1 MIIALVGK
9 GGVGKS
15 TISSQL
21 TRALSEKEIVLAVD
35 ADPNSNLCDK
45 LGIEVTGTIGGLR
58 NEIVA
63 HPDMIP
69 AGVSKQDYITMHV
82 RQIMTETDRIDLLVM
97 GRPEGEGCYCFTN
110 DVLKHCF
117 LELIP
122 NYKYVV
128 IDNEAGMEHLSRRV
142 LPKANVMIFVSDPTK
157 IGVRTAS
164 RLATLA
170 DEVHIESDRRILVIN
185 NVFGEVSQSLMD
197 EALSGGFDD
206 VFVMPHDDFISESA
220 MEGEELNVP
229 PDTPFG
235 KAMAKLVELISS

>member
-21 TRALSEKEIVLAVD
+21 ARALSRKEVVLAVD

-63 HPDMIP
+63 NPEMIP
-69 AGVSKQDYITMHV
+69 AGVSKQDYITMHI
-82 RQIMTETDRIDLLVM
+82 RQIMTETDRMDLLVM

-122 NYKYVV
+122 HYKYTV

-157 IGVRTAS
+157 IGVRTAV
-164 RLATLA
+164 RLSKLA
-170 DEVHIESDRRILVIN
+170 DEVNIESDRRILVIN
-185 NVFGEVSQSLMD
+185 NVFGKISESLRE
-197 EALSGGFDD
+197 EALAGGFDD
-206 VFVMPHDDFISESA
+206 VFVMPHDDYISEAA
-220 MEGEELNVP
+220 MEGEELDVP
-229 PDTPFG
+229 SDTPFG
-235 KAMAKLVELISS
+235 KAMSELVELIEK

>member
-21 TRALSEKEIVLAVD
+21 ARALSKKEIVLAVD

-69 AGVSKQDYITMHV
+69 AGMSKQDYIALHV

-110 DVLKHCF
+110 DVLKQCF
-117 LELIP
+117 NDLIP
-122 NYKYVV
+122 KYKYTV

-142 LPKANVMIFVSDPTK
+142 LPKANVMIFVSDPTR

-164 RLATLA
+164 RLSTLA

-185 NVFGEVSQSLMD
+185 NVFGQIADSLME
-197 EALSGGFDD
+197 EARAAGFDD

-220 MEGEELNVP
+220 MEGEELDVP
-229 PDTPFG
+229 ADTPFG
-235 KAMAKLVELISS
+235 RAMSQLVDLISD

>member
-21 TRALSEKEIVLAVD
+21 ARALSKKEIVLAVD

-69 AGVSKQDYITMHV
+69 AGMSKQDYIALHV

-110 DVLKHCF
+110 DVLKQCF
-117 LELIP
+117 NDLIP
-122 NYKYVV
+122 KYKYTV

-157 IGVRTAS
+157 IGVRTAT
-164 RLATLA
+164 RLSTLA

-185 NVFGEVSQSLMD
+185 NVFGQISDSLME
-197 EALSGGFDD
+197 EAKAAGFDD

-220 MEGEELNVP
+220 MEGEELDVP

-235 KAMAKLVELISS
+235 KAMSQLVDLISD

>member
-1 MIIALVGK
+1 MIIALAGK

-21 TRALSEKEIVLAVD
+21 IRALSRKEVVLAVD

-45 LGIEVTGTIGGLR
+45 LGIEITGTIGGLR

-69 AGVSKQDYITMHV
+69 AGVSKQDYITMHI
-82 RQIMTETDRIDLLVM
+82 RQIMTETDRVDLLVM

-117 LELIP
+117 LDLIP
-122 NYKYVV
+122 KYKFTV

-142 LPKANVMIFVSDPTK
+142 LPRADVIIFVSDPTRT
-157 IGVRTAS
+157 GVKTAS
-164 RLATLA
+164 RLMKLA
-170 DEVHIESDRRILVIN
+170 EEVNIQTDRKVLIIN
-185 NVFGEVSQSLMD
+185 NVFGEISESLMD
-197 EALSGGFDD
+197 EAKAGGFDD
-206 VFVMPHDDFISESA
+206 VFVMPHDDFISRSA
-220 MEGEELNVP
+220 MEGEELDVP
-229 PDTPFG
+229 QDSPFG
-235 KAMAKLVELISS
+235 LAMAKLVSLIAP

>member
-21 TRALSEKEIVLAVD
+21 ARALSRKEVVLAVD

-117 LELIP
+117 MELIP
-122 NYKYVV
+122 NYKYTV

-142 LPKANVMIFVSDPTK
+142 LPRADIMIFVSDPTK

-164 RLATLA
+164 RLAKLA
-170 DEVHIESDRRILVIN
+170 DEVNIESDRRVLVIN
-185 NVFGEVSQSLMD
+185 NVFGKISQSLMD
-197 EALSGGFDD
+197 EAMSGGFDD

-220 MEGEELNVP
+220 MEGEELDVP
-229 PDTPFG
+229 ADSPFG
-235 KAMAKLVELISS
+235 EAMSKLVDMISG

>member
-21 TRALSEKEIVLAVD
+21 TRALSKKEVVLAVD

-45 LGIEVTGTIGGLR
+45 LGIEITGTIGGLR

-69 AGVSKQDYITMHV
+69 AGMSKQDYITLHV

-117 LELIP
+117 MDLIP
-122 NYKYVV
+122 NYKYTV

-142 LPKANVMIFVSDPTK
+142 LPKANVMIFVSDPTR

-164 RLATLA
+164 RLSKLA
-170 DEVHIESDRRILVIN
+170 DEVNIESDRRILVIN
-185 NVFGEVSQSLMD
+185 NVFGQVSQSLMD
-197 EALSGGFDD
+197 EAMSGGFDD

-220 MEGEELNVP
+220 MEGEELDVP
-229 PDTPFG
+229 DDSPFG
-235 KAMAKLVELISS
+235 QAMLRLVDMISS

>member
-21 TRALSEKEIVLAVD
+21 IQALSEKEIVLAVD

-58 NEIVA
+58 NDVVA
-63 HPDMIP
+63 NPDMIP
-69 AGVSKQDYITMHV
+69 RGISKQEYMTTHI
-82 RQIMTETDRIDLLVM
+82 RQIMTETEKVDLLVM

-117 LELIP
+117 MDLIP
-122 NYKYVV
+122 YYKYTV

-142 LPKANVMIFVSDPTK
+142 LPRADVMIFVSDPTK
-157 IGVRTAS
+157 IGVRTAA
-164 RLATLA
+164 RLASLA
-170 DEVHIESDRRILVIN
+170 DEVSIESDRRILVIN
-185 NVFGEVSQSLMD
+185 NVFGKISDTLME
-197 EALSGGFDD
+197 EAKASGFDD
-206 VFVMPHDDFISESA
+206 VVIMPHDDFISEAA
-220 MEGEELNVP
+220 MEGERLDVP
-229 PDTPFG
+229 PETPFG
-235 KAMAKLVELISS
+235 KAIREFADSLIL

>member
-21 TRALSEKEIVLAVD
+21 IRALSEREITLAVD

-63 HPDMIP
+63 NPDMIP
-69 AGVSKQDYITMHV
+69 AGVSKQEYITTHV
-82 RQIMTETDRIDLLVM
+82 RQIMTETDRVDLLVM

-110 DVLKHCF
+110 DVLKNCF
-117 LELIP
+117 RELVP
-122 NYKYVV
+122 AYKFTV

-142 LPKANVMIFVSDPTK
+142 LPNANVMIFVSDPTR
-157 IGVRTAS
+157 IGVRTAA
-164 RLATLA
+164 RLSTLA
-170 DEVHIESDRRILVIN
+170 DEVNIHSDRRILVIN
-185 NVFGEVSQSLMD
+185 NVFGEVSQALMD
-197 EALSGGFDD
+197 EAGSHGFDD
-206 VFVMPHDDFISESA
+206 VFIMPHDDFISESA
-220 MEGEELNVP
+220 MEGEMLNVP
-229 PDTPFG
+229 SDTPFG
-235 KAMAKLVELISS
+235 KAMGQLVSIILK

>member
-21 TRALSEKEIVLAVD
+21 ARALSRKEIVLAVD

-69 AGVSKQDYITMHV
+69 AGMSKQDYIALHV

-110 DVLKHCF
+110 DVLKQCF
-117 LELIP
+117 NDLIP
-122 NYKYVV
+122 KYKYTV

-142 LPKANVMIFVSDPTK
+142 LPKANIMIVVSDPTK
-157 IGVRTAS
+157 IGVRTAT
-164 RLATLA
+164 RLSTLA

-185 NVFGEVSQSLMD
+185 NVFGQISDSLTE
-197 EALSGGFDD
+197 EAKAAGFDD

-220 MEGEELNVP
+220 MEGEELDVP

-235 KAMAKLVELISS
+235 KAMSQLVDLISD

>member
-21 TRALSEKEIVLAVD
+21 ARALSKKEIVLAVD

-69 AGVSKQDYITMHV
+69 PGISKQDYITLHV
-82 RQIMTETDRIDLLVM
+82 RQIMTETDRMDLLVM

-110 DVLKHCF
+110 DVLKNCF
-117 LELIP
+117 RELIP
-122 NYKYVV
+122 NYKYTV

-142 LPKANVMIFVSDPTK
+142 LPKANVMIFVSDPTR

-164 RLATLA
+164 RLAKLA
-170 DEVHIESDRRILVIN
+170 DEVNIESDRRILVIN
-185 NVFGEVSQSLMD
+185 NVFGQISDSLKA
-197 EALSGGFDD
+197 EADAAGFDD
-206 VFVMPHDDFISESA
+206 VFVMPHDDYISEAA
-220 MEGEELNVP
+220 MEGEELDVP
-229 PDTPFG
+229 ADTPFG
-235 KAMAKLVELISS
+235 RAMSQLVEKISD

>member
-21 TRALSEKEIVLAVD
+21 ARALSKKEIVLAVD

-69 AGVSKQDYITMHV
+69 AGMSKQDYITLHV
-82 RQIMTETDRIDLLVM
+82 RQIMTETDRMDLLVM

-117 LELIP
+117 MELIP
-122 NYKYVV
+122 NYKYTV

-142 LPKANVMIFVSDPTK
+142 LPKANVMIFVSDPTR

-164 RLATLA
+164 RLSKLA
-170 DEVHIESDRRILVIN
+170 DEVNIESDRRILVIN
-185 NVFGEVSQSLMD
+185 NVFGQVSQSLMD
-197 EALSGGFDD
+197 EALAGGFDD
-206 VFVMPHDDFISESA
+206 VFVMPHDDYISESA
-220 MEGEELNVP
+220 MEGEELDVP
-229 PDTPFG
+229 DDSPFG
-235 KAMAKLVELISS
+235 QAMSKLVDLISD

>member
-21 TRALSEKEIVLAVD
+21 ARALSKKEIVLAVD

-58 NEIVA
+58 NEVVA

-69 AGVSKQDYITMHV
+69 AGMSKQDYIALHV
-82 RQIMTETDRIDLLVM
+82 RQIMTETDRMDLLVM

-110 DVLKHCF
+110 DVLKQCF
-117 LELIP
+117 NDLIP
-122 NYKYVV
+122 KYKYTV

-164 RLATLA
+164 RLSTLA

-185 NVFGEVSQSLMD
+185 NVFGQISDSLME
-197 EALSGGFDD
+197 EAKAAGFDD

-220 MEGEELNVP
+220 MEGEELDVP

-235 KAMAKLVELISS
+235 KAMSQLVDLISD

>member
-21 TRALSEKEIVLAVD
+21 ARALSKKEIVLAVD

-69 AGVSKQDYITMHV
+69 AGMSKQDYITLHV
-82 RQIMTETDRIDLLVM
+82 RQIMTETDRMDLLVM

-117 LELIP
+117 NDLIP
-122 NYKYVV
+122 NYKYTV

-142 LPKANVMIFVSDPTK
+142 LPRADVMIFVSDPTR

-164 RLATLA
+164 RLSTLA
-170 DEVHIESDRRILVIN
+170 DEVNIESDRRILVIN
-185 NVFGEVSQSLMD
+185 NVFGQISDSLME
-197 EALSGGFDD
+197 EAKAAGFDD
-206 VFVMPHDDFISESA
+206 VFVMPHDDFISEAA
-220 MEGEELNVP
+220 MDGEELDVP
-229 PDTPFG
+229 ADTPFG
-235 KAMAKLVELISS
+235 KAMSQLVDLISD

>member
-21 TRALSEKEIVLAVD
+21 ARALSRKEIVLAVD

-69 AGVSKQDYITMHV
+69 AGMSKQDYIALHV

-110 DVLKHCF
+110 DVLKQCF
-117 LELIP
+117 NDLIP
-122 NYKYVV
+122 KYKYTV

-157 IGVRTAS
+157 IGVRTAT
-164 RLATLA
+164 RLSTLA

-185 NVFGEVSQSLMD
+185 NVFGQISDSLTE
-197 EALSGGFDD
+197 EAKAAGFDD

-220 MEGEELNVP
+220 MEGEELDVP

-235 KAMAKLVELISS
+235 KAMSQLVDLISD

>member
-21 TRALSEKEIVLAVD
+21 ARALSKKEIVLAVD

-69 AGVSKQDYITMHV
+69 AGMSKQDYIALHV
-82 RQIMTETDRIDLLVM
+82 RQIMTETDRMDLLVM

-110 DVLKHCF
+110 DVLKQCF
-117 LELIP
+117 NELIP
-122 NYKYVV
+122 RYKYTV

-164 RLATLA
+164 RLSTLA

-185 NVFGEVSQSLMD
+185 NVFGQISDSLME
-197 EALSGGFDD
+197 EAKAARFDD

-220 MEGEELNVP
+220 MEGEELDVP
-229 PDTPFG
+229 ADTPFG
-235 KAMAKLVELISS
+235 RAMSQLVDLISD

>member
-21 TRALSEKEIVLAVD
+21 IRALSEKDVVLAVD

-63 HPDMIP
+63 DPDMIP
-69 AGVSKQDYITMHV
+69 AGVSKQDYISTHV
-82 RQIMTETDRIDLLVM
+82 RQIMTETDKVDLLVM

-110 DVLKHCF
+110 DVLKNCF
-117 LELIP
+117 RDLIP
-122 NYKYVV
+122 SYKYTV

-142 LPKANVMIFVSDPTK
+142 LPKADVMIFVSDPTR
-157 IGVRTAS
+157 IGVRTAV
-164 RLATLA
+164 RLSKLA
-170 DEVHIESDRRILVIN
+170 DEVKIDPGRRVLAIN
-185 NVFGEVSQSLMD
+185 NVFGEISQSLMD
-197 EALSGGFDD
+197 EAVSGGFDD
-206 VFVMPHDDFISESA
+206 VVIMPHDDFVSESA

-229 PDTPFG
+229 ADSVFG
-235 KAMAKLVELISS
+235 KAVRRLLEKITR

>member
-21 TRALSEKEIVLAVD
+21 ARALSKKEIVLAVD

-69 AGVSKQDYITMHV
+69 AGMSKQDYIALHV

-110 DVLKHCF
+110 DVLKQCF
-117 LELIP
+117 NDLIP
-122 NYKYVV
+122 KYKYTV

-157 IGVRTAS
+157 TGVRTAT
-164 RLATLA
+164 RLSTLA

-185 NVFGEVSQSLMD
+185 NVFGQISDSLTE
-197 EALSGGFDD
+197 EAKAAGFDD

-220 MEGEELNVP
+220 MEGEELDVP

-235 KAMAKLVELISS
+235 KAMSQLVDLISD

>member
-15 TISSQL
+15 TISSQMI
-21 TRALSEKEIVLAVD
+21 RALSKREIVLAVD

-63 HPDMIP
+63 NPDLIP
-69 AGVSKQDYITMHV
+69 AGISKQEYITTHV
-82 RQIMTETDRIDLLVM
+82 RQIMTETERVDLLVM

-110 DVLKHCF
+110 DVLKNCF
-117 LELIP
+117 RELIP
-122 NYKYVV
+122 SYKFTV

-142 LPKANVMIFVSDPTK
+142 LPKADVMIFVSDPTR

-170 DEVHIESDRRILVIN
+170 DEVNIKSDRRILVIN
-185 NVFGEVSQSLMD
+185 NVFGEISQSLKD
-197 EALSGGFDD
+197 EAGSCGFDE
-206 VFVMPHDDFISESA
+206 VFVMPHDDFISEAA
-220 MEGEELNVP
+220 MEGEYLEVP
-229 PDTPFG
+229 SDTPFG
-235 KAMAKLVELISS
+235 KAMDGLVDIILK

>member
-21 TRALSEKEIVLAVD
+21 ARALSKKEIVLAVD

-69 AGVSKQDYITMHV
+69 AGMSKQDYIALHV

-110 DVLKHCF
+110 DVLKQCF
-117 LELIP
+117 NDLIP
-122 NYKYVV
+122 KYKYTV
-128 IDNEAGMEHLSRRV
+128 IDNEAGMEHLSRRI
-142 LPKANVMIFVSDPTK
+142 LPKANVMIFVSDPTRT
-157 IGVRTAS
+157 GVRTAS
-164 RLATLA
+164 RLSTLA
-170 DEVHIESDRRILVIN
+170 DEVNIESDKRILVIN
-185 NVFGEVSQSLMD
+185 NVFGQISDSLME
-197 EALSGGFDD
+197 EAKAAGFDD

-229 PDTPFG
+229 SDTSFG
-235 KAMAKLVELISS
+235 KAMSQLVDLISN

>member
-21 TRALSEKEIVLAVD
+21 IRSLSKREVVLAVD

-63 HPDMIP
+63 NPEIIP
-69 AGVSKQDYITMHV
+69 AGVTKQDYIAMHV
-82 RQIMTETDRIDLLVM
+82 RQIMTETDSIDLLVM
-97 GRPEGEGCYCFTN
+97 GRPEGQGCYCFTN
-110 DVLKHCF
+110 DVLKNCF
-117 LELIP
+117 RELIP
-122 NYKYVV
+122 SYKFTV

-142 LPKANVMIFVSDPTK
+142 LPQSDVMLFVSDPTR

-170 DEVHIESDRRILVIN
+170 DEVHITSDRRILVIN
-185 NVFGEVSQSLMD
+185 NVFGELSQSLKE
-197 EALSGGFDD
+197 EAESCGFDE
-206 VFVMPHDDFISESA
+206 VFVMPHDDFISEAA
-220 MEGEELNVP
+220 MEGEMLDVP
-229 PDTPFG
+229 SDTPFG
-235 KAMAKLVELISS
+235 KAMCQLADLISK

>member
-21 TRALSEKEIVLAVD
+21 TRALSKKEVVLAVD

-69 AGVSKQDYITMHV
+69 AGMSKQDYITLHV

-117 LELIP
+117 MDLIP
-122 NYKYVV
+122 NYKYTV

-142 LPKANVMIFVSDPTK
+142 LPKANVMIFVSDPTR

-164 RLATLA
+164 RLSKLA
-170 DEVHIESDRRILVIN
+170 DEVNIESDRRILVIN
-185 NVFGEVSQSLMD
+185 NVFGQVSQSLMD
-197 EALSGGFDD
+197 EAMSGGFDD

-220 MEGEELNVP
+220 MEGEELDVP
-229 PDTPFG
+229 DDSPFG
-235 KAMAKLVELISS
+235 QAMLRLVDLISS

>member
-21 TRALSEKEIVLAVD
+21 ARALSKKEIVLAVD

-69 AGVSKQDYITMHV
+69 AGMSKQDYIALHV
-82 RQIMTETDRIDLLVM
+82 RQIMTETDRMDLLVM

-110 DVLKHCF
+110 DVLKQCF
-117 LELIP
+117 NELIP
-122 NYKYVV
+122 RYKYTV

-164 RLATLA
+164 RLSTLA

-185 NVFGEVSQSLMD
+185 NVFGQISDSLME
-197 EALSGGFDD
+197 EAKAAGFDD

-220 MEGEELNVP
+220 MEGEELDVP
-229 PDTPFG
+229 ADTPFG
-235 KAMAKLVELISS
+235 RAMSQLVDLISD

>member
-21 TRALSEKEIVLAVD
+21 VRALSRREVVLAVD

-63 HPDMIP
+63 NPDMIP

-82 RQIMTETDRIDLLVM
+82 RQIMTETDKVDLLVM
-97 GRPEGEGCYCFTN
+97 GRPEGTGCYCFTN
-110 DVLKHCF
+110 DVLRSCF
-117 LELIP
+117 RELIP
-122 NYKYVV
+122 AYKYTV
-128 IDNEAGMEHLSRRV
+128 IDNEAGMEHLSRRT
-142 LPKANVMIFVSDPTK
+142 LPSADVMLFVSDPTK
-157 IGVRTAS
+157 IGVRTAA
-164 RLATLA
+164 RLSKLA
-170 DEVHIESDRRILVIN
+170 DEVNIESGRRILIIN
-185 NVFGEVSQSLMD
+185 NVFGKISDQLMEEAQSC
-197 EALSGGFDD
+197 GFDD
-206 VFVMPHDDFISESA
+206 VVVMPHDDYISEAA

-229 PDTPFG
+229 SGTPFG
-235 KAMAKLVELISS
+235 EAMEVLIGKLSS

>member
-21 TRALSEKEIVLAVD
+21 ARALSKKEIVLAVD

-69 AGVSKQDYITMHV
+69 AGMSKQDYIALHV
-82 RQIMTETDRIDLLVM
+82 RQIMTETDRMDLLVM

-110 DVLKHCF
+110 DVLKQCF
-117 LELIP
+117 NDLIP
-122 NYKYVV
+122 KYKYTV

-164 RLATLA
+164 RLSTLA

-185 NVFGEVSQSLMD
+185 NVFGQISDSLME
-197 EALSGGFDD
+197 EAKAAGFDD

-220 MEGEELNVP
+220 MEGEELDVP

-235 KAMAKLVELISS
+235 KAMSQLVDLISN

>member
-21 TRALSEKEIVLAVD
+21 VRALSRKEVVLAVD

-82 RQIMTETDRIDLLVM
+82 RQIMTETDKVDLLVM

-117 LELIP
+117 MELIP
-122 NYKYVV
+122 NYKYTV

-164 RLATLA
+164 RLAKLA
-170 DEVHIESDRRILVIN
+170 DEVYIESDRRILVIN
-185 NVFGEVSQSLMD
+185 NVFGQVSQSLMD
-197 EALSGGFDD
+197 EALAGGFDD

-220 MEGEELNVP
+220 MEGEELDVP

-235 KAMAKLVELISS
+235 LAMAKLVSLIAP

>member
-21 TRALSEKEIVLAVD
+21 ARALSRKEVVLAVD

-63 HPDMIP
+63 NPEMIP
-69 AGVSKQDYITMHV
+69 AGVSKQDYITMHI
-82 RQIMTETDRIDLLVM
+82 RQIMTETDRMDLLVM

-122 NYKYVV
+122 HYKYTV

-157 IGVRTAS
+157 IGVRTAV
-164 RLATLA
+164 RLSKLA
-170 DEVHIESDRRILVIN
+170 DEVNIESDCRILVIN
-185 NVFGEVSQSLMD
+185 NVFGKISESLKE
-197 EALSGGFDD
+197 EALAGGFDD
-206 VFVMPHDDFISESA
+206 VFVMPHDDYISEAA
-220 MEGEELNVP
+220 MEGEELDVP

-235 KAMAKLVELISS
+235 KAMSELVELIEK

>member
-1 MIIALVGK
+1 
-9 GGVGKS
+9 
-15 TISSQL
+15 
-21 TRALSEKEIVLAVD
+21 
-35 ADPNSNLCDK
+35 
-45 LGIEVTGTIGGLR
+45 
-58 NEIVA
+58 
-63 HPDMIP
+63 
-69 AGVSKQDYITMHV
+69 
-82 RQIMTETDRIDLLVM
+82 M

-142 LPKANVMIFVSDPTK
+142 LPKANVMIFVSDPTR

-164 RLATLA
+164 RLAKLA

-185 NVFGEVSQSLMD
+185 NVFGEISQTLMD

-206 VFVMPHDDFISESA
+206 VIVMPHDDFISESA

-229 PDTPFG
+229 SDTPFG

>member
-21 TRALSEKEIVLAVD
+21 ARALSKKEIVLAVD

-69 AGVSKQDYITMHV
+69 AGMSKQDYIALHV

-110 DVLKHCF
+110 DVLKQCF
-117 LELIP
+117 NDLIP
-122 NYKYVV
+122 KYKYTV

-142 LPKANVMIFVSDPTK
+142 LPKANVMIFVSDPTRT
-157 IGVRTAS
+157 GVRTAS
-164 RLATLA
+164 RLSTLA
-170 DEVHIESDRRILVIN
+170 DEVNIESDKRILVIN
-185 NVFGEVSQSLMD
+185 NVFGQISDSLME
-197 EALSGGFDD
+197 EAKAAGFDD

-220 MEGEELNVP
+220 MEGEELDVP
-229 PDTPFG
+229 SDTSFG
-235 KAMAKLVELISS
+235 KAMSQLVDLISD